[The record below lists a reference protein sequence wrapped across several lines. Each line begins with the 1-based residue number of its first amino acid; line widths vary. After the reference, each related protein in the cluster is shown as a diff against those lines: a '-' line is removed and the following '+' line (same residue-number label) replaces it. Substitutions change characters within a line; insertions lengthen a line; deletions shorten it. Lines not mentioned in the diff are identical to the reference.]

1 MKKTVFLVLAIAM
14 VFTACEDDD
23 IRNADIP
30 SVVLNGFTEQFSN
43 ATGVEWEKKADLYEA
58 EFEIEK
64 VDYEAIL
71 SSDGTIV
78 KYKYDVSYDALPE
91 AVQASITADYDKTNI
106 DEIEL
111 IKISETSYYQVEFDA
126 EPNDNKIIFEE
137 SGQVTTEITTW

>member
-1 MKKTVFLVLAIAM
+1 MKKTVFLVLVIAM

-71 SSDGTIV
+71 SSDGTIL
-78 KYKYDVSYDALPE
+78 KYKYDVSYEALPE

-111 IKISETSYYQVEFDA
+111 IQISETSYYQVEFDA

>member
-64 VDYEAIL
+64 VAYEAIL

-78 KYKYDVSYDALPE
+78 KYKYDVSYEALPE

-111 IKISETSYYQVEFDA
+111 IQISETSYYQVEFDA

>member
-1 MKKTVFLVLAIAM
+1 MKKTVFLVLAMAM

-78 KYKYDVSYDALPE
+78 KYKYDVSYEALPE

-111 IKISETSYYQVEFDA
+111 IQISETSYYQVEFDA

>member
-1 MKKTVFLVLAIAM
+1 MKKTVFLVLAMAM

-78 KYKYDVSYDALPE
+78 KYKYDVSYEALPE

-111 IKISETSYYQVEFDA
+111 IQISEKSYYQVEFDA

>member
-78 KYKYDVSYDALPE
+78 KYKYDVSYEALPE

-111 IKISETSYYQVEFDA
+111 IQISEKSYYQVEFDA

-137 SGQVTTEITTW
+137 SGQVTTQITTW

>member
-23 IRNADIP
+23 MRNADIP

-78 KYKYDVSYDALPE
+78 KYKYDVSYEALPE
-91 AVQASITADYDKTNI
+91 AVQASITADYDKANI

-111 IKISETSYYQVEFDA
+111 IQISETNYYQVEFDA

>member
-58 EFEIEK
+58 EFEIQK

-71 SSDGTIV
+71 SSDGTIL
-78 KYKYDVSYDALPE
+78 KYKYDISYEALPE

-111 IKISETSYYQVEFDA
+111 IQISETSYYQVEFDA

>member
-78 KYKYDVSYDALPE
+78 KYKYDVSYEALPE
-91 AVQASITADYDKTNI
+91 AVQASITADYDKANI

-111 IKISETSYYQVEFDA
+111 IQISETSYYQVEFDA

>member
-64 VDYEAIL
+64 VAYEAIL

-91 AVQASITADYDKTNI
+91 AVQASITADYDKINI

-111 IKISETSYYQVEFDA
+111 IQISETSYYQVEFDA

-137 SGQVTTEITTW
+137 SGHVTTEITTW

>member
-78 KYKYDVSYDALPE
+78 KYKYDASYEALPE

-111 IKISETSYYQVEFDA
+111 IQISEKSYYQVEFDA

>member
-64 VDYEAIL
+64 EDYEAIL

-78 KYKYDVSYDALPE
+78 KYKYDVSYEALPE
-91 AVQASITADYDKTNI
+91 AVQASITADYDKANI

-111 IKISETSYYQVEFDA
+111 IQISETSYYQVEFDA

>member
-23 IRNADIP
+23 MRNADIP

-43 ATGVEWEKKADLYEA
+43 ATGVDWEKKADLYEA

-91 AVQASITADYDKTNI
+91 AVQASITADYDKKNI

-111 IKISETSYYQVEFDA
+111 IQISEKSYYQVEFDA

>member
-23 IRNADIP
+23 LRNADIP

-78 KYKYDVSYDALPE
+78 KYKYDVSYEALPE

-111 IKISETSYYQVEFDA
+111 IQISETSYYQVEFDA

>member
-71 SSDGTIV
+71 SSDGTIL
-78 KYKYDVSYDALPE
+78 KYKYDVSYEALPE

-111 IKISETSYYQVEFDA
+111 IQISETSYYQVEFDA

>member
-43 ATGVEWEKKADLYEA
+43 ATGVEWEKKADLYEV

-64 VDYEAIL
+64 IDYEAIL

-78 KYKYDVSYDALPE
+78 KYKYDVSYEALPE

-111 IKISETSYYQVEFDA
+111 IQISEKSYYQVEFDA

-137 SGQVTTEITTW
+137 SGQVTTEIITW

>member
-23 IRNADIP
+23 MRNADIP

-71 SSDGTIV
+71 SSDGTIL
-78 KYKYDVSYDALPE
+78 KYKYDVSYEALPE
-91 AVQASITADYDKTNI
+91 AVKASITADYDKTNI

-111 IKISETSYYQVEFDA
+111 IQISETSYYQVEFDA

>member
-1 MKKTVFLVLAIAM
+1 MKKTVFLFLAIAL

-23 IRNADIP
+23 MRNADIP

-58 EFEIEK
+58 EFEVEK
-64 VDYEAIL
+64 VDHEAIL

-91 AVQASITADYDKTNI
+91 AVQASITADYNKANV

-111 IKISETSYYQVEFDA
+111 IQISETSYYQVEFDA

>member
-78 KYKYDVSYDALPE
+78 KYKYDVSYEALPE

-111 IKISETSYYQVEFDA
+111 IQISEKSYYQVEFHA

>member
-14 VFTACEDDD
+14 VLTACEDDD
-23 IRNADIP
+23 MRNADIP

-43 ATGVEWEKKADLYEA
+43 ATGVEWEKKADLYEV

-64 VDYEAIL
+64 IDYEAIL
-71 SSDGTIV
+71 SSDGTIL
-78 KYKYDVSYDALPE
+78 KYKYDISYEALPE

-111 IKISETSYYQVEFDA
+111 IQISETSYYQVEFDA

>member
-64 VDYEAIL
+64 VAYEAIL

-78 KYKYDVSYDALPE
+78 KYKYDVSYEALPE
-91 AVQASITADYDKTNI
+91 AVKASITADYDKTNI

-111 IKISETSYYQVEFDA
+111 IQISETSYYQVEFDA

>member
-23 IRNADIP
+23 MRNADIP

-64 VDYEAIL
+64 VAYEAIL

-78 KYKYDVSYDALPE
+78 KYKYDVSYEALPE
-91 AVQASITADYDKTNI
+91 AVKASITADYDKTNI

-111 IKISETSYYQVEFDA
+111 IQISETSYYQVEFDA

>member
-23 IRNADIP
+23 MRNADIP

-78 KYKYDVSYDALPE
+78 KYKYDVSYEALPE
-91 AVQASITADYDKTNI
+91 AVQASITADYDKANI

-111 IKISETSYYQVEFDA
+111 IQISETSYYQVEFDA

>member
-1 MKKTVFLVLAIAM
+1 MKKTVFLVLAMAM

-71 SSDGTIV
+71 SSDGTIL
-78 KYKYDVSYDALPE
+78 KYKYDISYEALPE

-111 IKISETSYYQVEFDA
+111 IQISETSYYQVEFDA

>member
-78 KYKYDVSYDALPE
+78 KYKYDVSYEALPE

-111 IKISETSYYQVEFDA
+111 IQISGTSYYQVEFDA

>member
-1 MKKTVFLVLAIAM
+1 MKKTVFLVLAMAM

-78 KYKYDVSYDALPE
+78 KYKYDVSYEALPE

-111 IKISETSYYQVEFDA
+111 IQISEKSYYQVEFDA

-137 SGQVTTEITTW
+137 SGQVTTQITTW

>member
-23 IRNADIP
+23 MRNDDIP

-58 EFEIEK
+58 EFEVEK
-64 VDYEAIL
+64 VDYKAIL

-111 IKISETSYYQVEFDA
+111 IQISEKSYYQVEFDA

-137 SGQVTTEITTW
+137 SGQVTTEIATW

>member
-78 KYKYDVSYDALPE
+78 KYKYDVSYEALPE
-91 AVQASITADYDKTNI
+91 AVQASITADYDKANI

-111 IKISETSYYQVEFDA
+111 IQISETSYYQVEFDA

-137 SGQVTTEITTW
+137 SGHVTTEITTW

>member
-78 KYKYDVSYDALPE
+78 KYKYDVSYEALPE
-91 AVQASITADYDKTNI
+91 AVKASITADYDKTNI

-111 IKISETSYYQVEFDA
+111 IQISETSYYQVEFDA

>member
-64 VDYEAIL
+64 VAYEAIL

-111 IKISETSYYQVEFDA
+111 IQISETSYYQVEFDA

-137 SGQVTTEITTW
+137 SGQVTTQITTW

>member
-78 KYKYDVSYDALPE
+78 KYKYDVSYEALPE

-111 IKISETSYYQVEFDA
+111 IQISETSYYQVEFHA

>member
-78 KYKYDVSYDALPE
+78 KYKYDVSYEALPE
-91 AVQASITADYDKTNI
+91 AVQASITADYDKANI

-111 IKISETSYYQVEFDA
+111 IQISETSYYQVEFHA

>member
-78 KYKYDVSYDALPE
+78 KYKYDVSYEALPE

-111 IKISETSYYQVEFDA
+111 IQISETSYYQVEFDV

>member
-64 VDYEAIL
+64 VVYEAIL
-71 SSDGTIV
+71 SSDGTIL
-78 KYKYDVSYDALPE
+78 KYKYDISYEALPE
-91 AVQASITADYDKTNI
+91 AVQAYITADYDKTNI

-111 IKISETSYYQVEFDA
+111 IQISETSYYQVEFDA

>member
-78 KYKYDVSYDALPE
+78 KYKYDVSYEALPE

-111 IKISETSYYQVEFDA
+111 IQISETSYYQVEFDA
-126 EPNDNKIIFEE
+126 EPNDNKIIFGE

>member
-64 VDYEAIL
+64 VAYEAIL

-111 IKISETSYYQVEFDA
+111 IQISETSYYQVEFDA

>member
-14 VFTACEDDD
+14 IFTACEDDD
-23 IRNADIP
+23 MRNADIP

-64 VDYEAIL
+64 VDHEAIL
-71 SSDGTIV
+71 SSYGTIV

-106 DEIEL
+106 DEVEL
-111 IKISETSYYQVEFDA
+111 IQISEKSYYQVEFDA

-137 SGQVTTEITTW
+137 SGQVSTEIANW

>member
-23 IRNADIP
+23 MRNADIP

-43 ATGVEWEKKADLYEA
+43 ATGVEWEKKADVYEA

-64 VDYEAIL
+64 VAYEAIL

-78 KYKYDVSYDALPE
+78 KYKYDVSYEALPE

-111 IKISETSYYQVEFDA
+111 IQISETSYYQVEFDA

-137 SGQVTTEITTW
+137 SGQVTTEITIW

>member
-23 IRNADIP
+23 MRNADIP

-64 VDYEAIL
+64 VAYEAIL

-78 KYKYDVSYDALPE
+78 KYKYDVSYEALPE

-111 IKISETSYYQVEFDA
+111 IQISETSYYQVEFDA

>member
-78 KYKYDVSYDALPE
+78 KYKYDVSYEALPE

-111 IKISETSYYQVEFDA
+111 IQISETSYYQVEFDA

>member
-1 MKKTVFLVLAIAM
+1 MKKTVFLVLAMAM

-78 KYKYDVSYDALPE
+78 KYKYDVSYEALPE

-111 IKISETSYYQVEFDA
+111 IQISETSYYQVEFDA

-137 SGQVTTEITTW
+137 SGQVTTQITTW